1 MRTGRMPDVDL
12 GALVHVPVRNTKIP
26 ASREHFAGISHANCS
41 SRMRRRFL
49 PRQRKGARSHRKPPD
64 IPCRIGLAR
73 RRQPAFTAATVPANK
88 NDIREV
94 GIWPDHLCWRSP
106 PACSPTE
113 DPGSRDERLPAAG
126 PGASLSGM
134 SRHGA
139 IRASD
144 ADRDQ
149 VVDRLHHATTE
160 GRVASEEL
168 EHRVSVALKAKTY
181 SELEAIVADWRDP
194 VTIPGRARAPPLG
207 RRLGGRDGALQ
218 PDPPVAADPGA
229 RGDVGG
235 RRDDHR
241 AVGRA
246 DAAGD
251 DVRRPSSPP
260 AAAMGPCRSRRVRPD
275 PRPTGPV
282 GRGAVTRL
290 RPSLEASNRS
300 AQPLSPSSSTARNAS
315 WGTSI
320 RPTCFIRC
328 LPFFCCSSSLRLR
341 LMSPP

>member
-1 MRTGRMPDVDL
+1 MKR
-12 GALVHVPVRNTKIP
+12 
-26 ASREHFAGISHANCS
+26 
-41 SRMRRRFL
+41 
-49 PRQRKGARSHRKPPD
+49 
-64 IPCRIGLAR
+64 
-73 RRQPAFTAATVPANK
+73 
-88 NDIREV
+88 
-94 GIWPDHLCWRSP
+94 
-106 PACSPTE
+106 
-113 DPGSRDERLPAAG
+113 RLPAAG

-149 VVDRLHHATTE
+149 IVDRLHRAATE
-160 GRVASEEL
+160 GRIASEEL
-168 EHRVSVALKAKTY
+168 EHRVSIALKAKTY
-181 SELEAIVADWRDP
+181 SELEATVADLPRLRSRSRH
-194 VTIPGRARAPPLG
+194 RAGAPPLG
-207 RRLGGRDGALQ
+207 RRLGGLDGAHQ
-218 PDPPVAADPGA
+218 PDAAAAGDPRA
-229 RGDVGG
+229 RGDAGG
-235 RRDDHR
+235 RGDDHR

-251 DVRRPSSPP
+251 DVRRPPSPR
-260 AAAMGPCRSRRVRPD
+260 AAAVGPCRPRRVRPD
-275 PRPTGPV
+275 ERTAGTV
-282 GRGAVTRL
+282 GR
-290 RPSLEASNRS
+290 RPSRGSTVAGASSRRRRRRRP